1 MKTTLGLRSKLI
13 MDRWLQEWTN
23 EVMRDWGKEEGESRS
38 ARPMSELV
46 IRAIAEY
53 RAPAWTQSPRR

>member
-1 MKTTLGLRSKLI
+1 